1 MKTNNQSRPAAKKRA
16 TVPAAADKLDLGKRF
31 RAEYAAPRKPV
42 LLHTVPSRYL
52 AIAGQGAPG
61 GEVFQARTGALYAIA
76 YTVKMT
82 RRFGGV
88 QDYTISNLEGRYLNL
103 GCDPMP
109 PKEQWRWQ
117 LLIRTPEFVTAEE
130 LARALAALRKR
141 GKEADAAMV
150 HLETIAEGR
159 CVQMLHVGPYEKEGD
174 TVAAM
179 AQFVAGQ
186 GLRCAGPHHEIYL
199 SDPRRVAPGK
209 LKTILRLPV
218 IPV

>member
-1 MKTNNQSRPAAKKRA
+1 MKTKTTVRQSSARRPVVAARA
-16 TVPAAADKLDLGKRF
+16 AKLDLGKLF

-42 LLHTVPSRYL
+42 LFETAPSCYL
-52 AIAGQGAPG
+52 AVDGQGAPG
-61 GEVFQARTGALYAIA
+61 GAIFQARIGALYAIA

-82 RRFGGV
+82 RKFSGG
-88 QDYTISNLEGRYLNL
+88 QDYTISRLEGRYLNL

-117 LLIRTPEFVTAEE
+117 LLIRTPEFVAAEE
-130 LARALAALRKR
+130 LARAVAVLRKR
-141 GKEADAAMV
+141 GKEGDAAMV
-150 HLETIAEGR
+150 RLETIAEGR

-218 IPV
+218 VPV